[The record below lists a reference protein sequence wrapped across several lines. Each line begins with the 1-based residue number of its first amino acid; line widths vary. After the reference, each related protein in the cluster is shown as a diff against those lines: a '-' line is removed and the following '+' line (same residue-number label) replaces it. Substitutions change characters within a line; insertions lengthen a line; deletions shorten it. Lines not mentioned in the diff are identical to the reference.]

1 MADQRGSLRQRR
13 QRAAILA
20 LLFGAFYFLTE
31 GISVLFHEGR
41 PYLKF
46 MKHVDL
52 DFPIHWF
59 FELPRTLGLYNLPI
73 TMGYNWGR
81 EENIHAVARG
91 TLVYMAMGYLLGFI
105 LKPSTKL
112 SKNPT
117 LTDCIPRQGSV

>member
-1 MADQRGSLRQRR
+1 MHQRR
-13 QRAAILA
+13 QRAAIMA

-59 FELPRTLGLYNLPI
+59 FELARTLGLYNPTIRIGADLR
-73 TMGYNWGR
+73 GYDWGR
-81 EENIHAVARG
+81 DEAMIRAVACG

-117 LTDCIPRQGSV
+117 LTDCIPRQ